1 MFATKPRDES
11 RGHHN
16 LAPGKRARKR
26 HSMESPKKP
35 SRGRGE
41 DEERILTQDSATRMS
56 QGVPRNPKQVLKNQS
71 DNPGRVTNW
80 TGPPDHKKLRRQRNN
95 SGERE
100 DPAHRNKK
108 TKGAELRPFKAETDN
123 PRPVAGRIPCH
134 VKGTLPEVT
143 PVMLCQKQKSQS
155 HPREGDD
162 VENLRHPVYKL
173 APLPGKSDFR
183 KSL

>member
-1 MFATKPRDES
+1 MFATKPMTKVKDTTTSHQE
-11 RGHHN
+11 
-16 LAPGKRARKR
+16 R
-26 HSMESPKKP
+26 HSMESPKTP

-41 DEERILTQDSATRMS
+41 DEERILKPDSATRMS
-56 QGVPRNPKQVLKNQS
+56 GGVPRNPKQVLTNQS

-100 DPAHRNKK
+100 DPTHQNKK
-108 TKGAELRPFKAETDN
+108 AIGAELQPFKAKTDN

-134 VKGTLPEVT
+134 VEGTLPEAT
-143 PVMLCQKQKSQS
+143 PVPLCQKQKTWS
-155 HPREGDD
+155 HLWESGDE
-162 VENLRHPVYKL
+162 ENLRHPVYTL

-183 KSL
+183 KSR